1 MKAKYI
7 TPAVTPLTQSGQF
20 DEAALAGLYD
30 HLVTGGVSGVLVLGS
45 IGEFFG
51 FSLEQKRQLI
61 RLAVRHI
68 NGRVPLLVGTGGMD
82 AAETIALS
90 RYAFEQGA
98 QGVVV
103 ISPYYFALDALTI
116 QAYYSQVA
124 AACPGPVYLYN
135 FPDRTGYDLTPE
147 IVSNLAMRHEN
158 IVGVKDTLAGMDHT
172 RQIIRRVKPQRPDF
186 EVFSGFDDN
195 FAHNLLSG
203 GDGCIGGL
211 SNLVPEW
218 CGEWIAAF
226 GRGDL
231 ATVAAVQQRIDAL
244 MAVYAVGKPFVPY
257 IKEAMRQRGL
267 PLQSVCVQ
275 PAPEVTA
282 EQAAQVRRILEQ
294 VGL

>member
-7 TPAVTPLTQSGQF
+7 TPAVTPLTENGKF
-20 DEAALAGLYD
+20 DEEALTALYD
-30 HLVTGGVSGVLVLGS
+30 RLITGGVSGILILGS

-51 FSLEQKRQLI
+51 FDQEEKKKLI
-61 RLAVRHI
+61 RLASRLI
-68 NGRVPLLVGTGGMD
+68 GGRVPLLVGTGGMD
-82 AAETIALS
+82 PEQTILLS
-90 RYAFEQGA
+90 QYAFEAGA
-98 QGVVV
+98 RGVVV
-103 ISPYYFALDALTI
+103 ISPFYFALDATTVE
-116 QAYYSQVA
+116 AYYSRVA

-135 FPDRTGYDLTPE
+135 FPDRTGYDLAPE
-147 IVSNLAMRHEN
+147 IVANLAMRHEN

-172 RQIIRRVKPQRPDF
+172 RQIIRLVKPMRPDF

-218 CGEWIAAF
+218 CGEWLAAF
-226 GRGDL
+226 EKEDL
-231 ATVAAVQQRIDAL
+231 RAVADIQRRIDAL
-244 MAVYAVGKPFVPY
+244 MAVYGVGRPFVPY
-257 IKEAMRQRGL
+257 IKQAMRQRGM
-267 PLQSVCVQ
+267 PLGTRCVA

-282 EQAAQVRRILEQ
+282 AQEEQVRRILET